1 VNLPDAIT
9 IVVAGPLLVAVADG
23 GVGSNDMIVALPFI
37 RMDGRLNLSEGV
49 DVFFQSLLVGVMN
62 QS

>member
-23 GVGSNDMIVALPFI
+23 GVGSNDMIVTLPFI
-37 RMDGRLNLSEGV
+37 RMDGSPRLGEGV
-49 DVFFQSLLVGVMN
+49 DVFFQRLLVSVMN
-62 QS
+62 QP